1 MVQRSTAKLND
12 KDNVGYSINIRKKQA
27 DPAAK
32 QDEPTMALGYA
43 LNWSWKPPSSYG
55 LSYSIW
61 WGDTQMGNLQSL
73 NKELAIWSNHPHGPS
88 TQMQKTNQWL

>member
-43 LNWSWKPPSSYG
+43 LN
-55 LSYSIW
+55 
-61 WGDTQMGNLQSL
+61 
-73 NKELAIWSNHPHGPS
+73 
-88 TQMQKTNQWL
+88 